1 MHISKTWQILFPP
14 GGAAESGK
22 IFGRAYIPETPG
34 VNPNEEKEVE
44 FCSEVLILA
53 STFQAAVGG
62 KKTPKQKT
70 TELHIAGHIEKVSYF
85 ITNRVRKTVDIPA
98 MLTFHTTEGII
109 LLVRSDNQC

>member
-1 MHISKTWQILFPP
+1 MHISKTWQILFSP

-62 KKTPKQKT
+62 KKKQNKKQLNFT
-70 TELHIAGHIEKVSYF
+70 
-85 ITNRVRKTVDIPA
+85 
-98 MLTFHTTEGII
+98 
-109 LLVRSDNQC
+109 LLATLKKLAI